1 MNKIQIPVKFEQKE
15 LDKLSN
21 SDINNLFLASDSVN
35 ALNRYLV
42 TKNLTKEEIISILKV
57 TINCNDNGKIEGE
70 GSKIDEV
77 L

>member
-1 MNKIQIPVKFEQKE
+1 MTKIQIPVKFEERE

-42 TKNLTKEEIISILKV
+42 TKNLTK
-57 TINCNDNGKIEGE
+57 
-70 GSKIDEV
+70 DEV
-77 L
+77 LKILSVTVECQSNEKTREGAKTDEIL